1 MSTINFS
8 QTQSE
13 VINTAFILLGVLGT
27 GQTLRSEDANLAATL
42 LNMLV
47 KSYQAQGL
55 HVWTEEEAY
64 LFLAKGVPDYY
75 LGNQA
80 SSPAYACY
88 KEGAHITQLSA
99 APLLGDTTLN
109 LTSSAGMTIGD
120 YIGVVLQDFSIQ
132 WTTIATIPNGTSVT
146 ITVALTQASSVN
158 NNVYSFTTLIDKP
171 LRIPSVRRV
180 LGTAPNPS
188 AIAMSQYSHD
198 EYFRIPTRNLSSVPI
213 VFYHQPRTTY
223 SQFHIWPAS
232 NTCQTYL
239 EITMER
245 QLMDINT
252 ANTIPDFPDEW
263 LEVLTYQLA
272 VRLAPAYGR
281 EDKCNKEIAPLASV
295 LLQQLLAWDSE
306 VVSINLQPETKPYQ

>member
-1 MSTINFS
+1 MSVINFS
-8 QTQSE
+8 QTQNQ
-13 VINTAFILLGVLGT
+13 IITTAFTLLGVLGT
-27 GQTLRSEDANLAATL
+27 GQVLRADDTALAATL

-55 HVWTEEEAY
+55 HLWAEEEAF
-64 LFLAKGVPDYY
+64 LFLTKGVPDYY

-80 SSPAYACY
+80 SSPAFACY
-88 KEGAHITQLSA
+88 KEGAHITQLST
-99 APLLGDTTLN
+99 APAINATTLN
-109 LTSSAGMTIGD
+109 LTSTTGMTVGD
-120 YIGVVLQDFSIQ
+120 YIGIVLQDFSLQ
-132 WTTIATIPNGTSVT
+132 WTTIATIPNSTSVT
-146 ITVALTQASSVN
+146 INAALTQASAVN
-158 NNVYSFTTLIDKP
+158 NNVYTFTTLIDKP

-180 LGTAPNPS
+180 LGTVPNPS

-198 EYFRIPTRNLSSVPI
+198 EFFRIPTRNLSSVPI

-245 QLMDINT
+245 QLQDINSG
-252 ANTIPDFPDEW
+252 ATIPDFPDEW

-295 LLQQLLAWDSE
+295 LLDQLLSWDSE